1 MRTWTFK
8 DQHCFH
14 HSEQSHQCNNEF
26 SFSKFLKIEKVINDE
41 KSPNTKSLSLN
52 ISERTLSFFFS
63 GIDFSNIFK
72 LIFYLCQRFYLYF
85 SCPILFPL
93 SPKVFKL
100 TFGFCYTYMK
110 QKAESGHREVL
121 PKKARKIKYQRHFT
135 CRMPHTKTFR
145 SCSIFLWNNSVH
157 TRRLTFGSI
166 LS

>member
-1 MRTWTFK
+1 MVLI
-8 DQHCFH
+8 
-14 HSEQSHQCNNEF
+14 F
-26 SFSKFLKIEKVINDE
+26 STSSFLAENAEDSCLFVKVLFFSKFPNFEKVIKVENFPIQNLCLLI
-41 KSPNTKSLSLN
+41 SPKELCL
-52 ISERTLSFFFS
+52 FFS

-110 QKAESGHREVL
+110 QKAKSGHREVL

-145 SCSIFLWNNSVH
+145 SCSIFL
-157 TRRLTFGSI
+157 
-166 LS
+166 